1 MHQAEPR
8 RRRTMILLAGLLGF
22 GLTVA
27 TAAIHPDAIRQAAPE
42 ILKLTVRKV
51 QTEAVTAT
59 SSKPGKIE
67 IVAQVAE
74 VKKSL
79 TKLRP
84 GEVIIIRYE
93 RDQEAEARALARY
106 EVTMRGGMVGA
117 QFFHAP
123 DIPTE
128 GDMLMAYLEP
138 EDDVEKR
145 QAKIYHPGAH
155 QYSFVILKS
164 KAAS

>member
-1 MHQAEPR
+1 
-8 RRRTMILLAGLLGF
+8 MILLAGLLGF
-22 GLTVA
+22 GLTTVQ
-27 TAAIHPDAIRQAAPE
+27 AAIHPDAIRQAAPE
-42 ILKLTVRKV
+42 ILKLRVEKV
-51 QTEAVTAT
+51 QTAKDESVDDG
-59 SSKPGKIE
+59 PGKIV
-67 IVAQVAE
+67 IVAHVVE
-74 VKKSL
+74 VTKSL

-84 GEVIIIRYE
+84 GDKIMISYE
-93 RDQEAEARALARY
+93 RLLKDEARALARY
-106 EVTMRGGMVGA
+106 QEKMSDGMVGA
-117 QFFHAP
+117 QFFHQP